1 MMTNFTPGLKRFGKS
16 TLSIAVI
23 LKIATSLTG
32 CATTEVVTVGE
43 NPSHVDAGPK
53 VFEVQGFVQ
62 GVKSDGTLILVRHE
76 TIEGYMPSMT
86 MPFFVK
92 DPKEVVDL
100 EEGHAIRFIFTING
114 RQSYISNI
122 VKIEPGNIHLPSP

>member
-1 MMTNFTPGLKRFGKS
+1 MTAAATLAIAAGL
-16 TLSIAVI
+16 I
-23 LKIATSLTG
+23 G

-43 NPSHVDAGPK
+43 NPTQDDAGPK

-92 DPKEVVDL
+92 DPKEVMEL

-122 VKIEPGNIHLPSP
+122 VKIESGDVHISSP